1 MAENK
6 AIAKQTK
13 MSIESLVHNE
23 EFMHKAEDILGE
35 GTPQFMTSVLTLKNS
50 NKLLAECDPIK
61 LYNCCLMSAAL
72 KLPFNQNLGQAYIV
86 PFKNKQGEQEPQLQ
100 IGYKGFIQLAQR
112 SGQFRRINCSD
123 VREGEIK
130 SRNRLTGEIEF
141 EWLEDAERDRKE
153 IKGYV
158 AYFELL
164 NGYQQTLYMSK
175 EEVLAHAGRYSQSY
189 KKGYGVW
196 IDNFDAM
203 ARKTVLKRILNLF
216 APLSVDMQKAMEYD
230 QADADGRY
238 PDNADRV
245 EIIEA
250 EIGTSEEERKASNEH
265 ESTK

>member
-1 MAENK
+1 MAETS
-6 AIAKQTK
+6 AVAKQQK
-13 MSIESLVHNE
+13 VSIQGLVHNE
-23 EFMHKAEDILGE
+23 EFVKKAEDILKD
-35 GTPQFMTSVLTLKNS
+35 GTPQFMASVLTLANS
-50 NKLLAECDPIK
+50 NKLLGECDPVK
-61 LYNCCLMSAAL
+61 LYNCCLMAAAL
-72 KLPFNQNLGQAYIV
+72 KLPFNQNLGQAYII
-86 PFKNKQGEQEPQLQ
+86 PFKGEPQLQ

-141 EWLEDAERDRKE
+141 EWLEDAEHDRTP
-153 IKGYV
+153 IVGYV

-175 EEVLAHAGRYSQSY
+175 AEVESHAKRYSQTY
-189 KKGYGVW
+189 KQGFGVW
-196 IDNFDAM
+196 KDNFDAM
-203 ARKTVLKRILNLF
+203 AKKTVLKRILNQY

-245 EIIEA
+245 EIIET
-250 EIGTSEEERKASNEH
+250 EIGSSEEERKENGKTSD
-265 ESTK
+265 K